1 MENQI
6 VLKPVVQDNG
16 TITILTGKALTPEAV
31 KSVTIKCSDIKS
43 VYEYLEKGV
52 LNTLFHACDC
62 IITVNKEEISMGLA
76 IHQTTEHPSHIY
88 GKIEIEPDLDQFH
101 INTGNNWNPFK
112 LADIIRQ
119 NKGLFHDNEFVNL
132 VKQLTSIEAKVQT
145 NVDAKVQLT
154 SANKRMLVE
163 QIVSS
168 NLPASFKLI
177 VPIFKNT
184 DPVELVVEIYYNPDN
199 SCIILNCPELKTIR
213 KNKAADI
220 LNDIC
225 LEINQKFANI
235 PIIYT

>member
-31 KSVTIKCSDIKS
+31 VGITITGCDIKS
-43 VYEYLEKGV
+43 VYEYLEKGI
-52 LNTLFHACDC
+52 LNSLFKERDC
-62 IITVNKEEISMGLA
+62 MVVVSKDDISMQLLVNS
-76 IHQTTEHPSHIY
+76 TTEHPSKVF
-88 GKIEIEPDLDQFH
+88 GKIEIEKDLEQFQ
-101 INTGNNWNPFK
+101 INTGTNWNPYK
-112 LADIIRQ
+112 LADLIRQ

-145 NVDAKVQLT
+145 NVEAKRDLS

-168 NLPASFKLI
+168 NLPASFNMV
-177 VPIFKNT
+177 VPVFKNS

-199 SCIILNCPELKTIR
+199 SCLVLNCPDLKTIR
-213 KNKAADI
+213 KTKSDNM
-220 LNDIC
+220 LLDIC
-225 LEINQKFANI
+225 LIITKEFPNI
-235 PIIYT
+235 PIIYQ